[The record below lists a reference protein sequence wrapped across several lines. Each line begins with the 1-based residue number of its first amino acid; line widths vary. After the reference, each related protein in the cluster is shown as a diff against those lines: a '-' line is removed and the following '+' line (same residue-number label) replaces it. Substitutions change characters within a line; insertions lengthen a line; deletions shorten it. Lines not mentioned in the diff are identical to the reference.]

1 MLTHEHAEG
10 TYDPYLAD
18 MLAPLRPVL
27 CFGRSAKAFPVGA
40 PKHAVMCWW
49 REPHQNPGYR
59 VHTARPF
66 FPSLLARRCRRTAGD
81 AAGAA
86 ANKKK
91 NTLSAPGGQTKN
103 KNPSALQR
111 VKK

>member
-1 MLTHEHAEG
+1 MLTHELTEG

-27 CFGRSAKAFPVGA
+27 CFGRSAKAFPSGA
-40 PKHAVMCWW
+40 SKHAVMCWW

-59 VHTARPF
+59 VHTARLF
-66 FPSLLARRCRRTAGD
+66 FPRSWPVGAVGRRGMQRAPPQT
-81 AAGAA
+81 
-86 ANKKK
+86 KK
-91 NTLSAPGGQTKN
+91 NTLTVSGGKTKN
-103 KNPSALQR
+103 KTPSALQR